1 VPINNRNIVQIFS
14 LVLIFILQDNLIA
27 IVQADSSN
35 KKTVMGTEN
44 KFYFPSY
51 EIKFKSNERL
61 FNQVHDLLN
70 QDKIP
75 DFDPFKTKIDYK
87 ILAGMG
93 TAFIGTGLAV
103 HFYQKHAWWS
113 TKRTKF
119 HFQNDW
125 AYALWIDKI
134 GHFYGAIIIQ
144 HALSAGLE
152 AANIQSKESTIYG
165 ALGAFAFQTFIEIE
179 DGFGPEWGF
188 SPGDFYSDLLGSA
201 YPVAQYY
208 FPYLSNFQ
216 FRFSYIPKDLKG
228 TNPVTGQK
236 HIIPD
241 DYEGQKFWLA
251 LKMKN
256 ILPSSLSG
264 YWPDFLMLS
273 GGMGVKNLDGKGGG
287 NREWYIGL
295 DFDAD
300 QIPLYGKFWQFV
312 KNTLNYIHFPLPGI
326 RISPG
331 AKFFVFCF

>member
-1 VPINNRNIVQIFS
+1 M
-14 LVLIFILQDNLIA
+14 A
-27 IVQADSSN
+27 
-35 KKTVMGTEN
+35 
-44 KFYFPSY
+44 
-51 EIKFKSNERL
+51 NERTDSTDRKFITVTQEKL
-61 FNQVHDLLN
+61 YSPPSLLRLKSDEYN
-70 QDKIP
+70 YDHTIYELKKNDITG
-75 DFDPFKTKIDYK
+75 FDPFQTKIDYK
-87 ILAGMG
+87 ILAAMG

-103 HFYQKHAWWS
+103 HFYQQNAWWS

-134 GHFYGAIIIQ
+134 GHFYGALFIQ

-165 ALGAFAFQTFIEIE
+165 SIGSLAFQTFIEIE

-188 SPGDFYSDLLGSA
+188 SPGDFYSDFLGTA

-241 DYEGQKFWLA
+241 DYEGQKFWLSV
-251 LKMKN
+251 KMEN
-256 ILPSSLSG
+256 ILPSSISK

-287 NREWYIGL
+287 TREWYLGF
-295 DFDAD
+295 DFDAE

-312 KNTLNYIHFPLPGI
+312 KNTFNYIHFPLPGI
-326 RISPG
+326 RFSPG
-331 AKFFVFCF
+331 TKFFVFCF